1 MPCSLICLG
10 KEVQMIAFLRG
21 KLAKIENNAVIIDV
35 AGVGYRVQV
44 PMSLIHSLP
53 ELNTQIIVYTHMAV
67 REDDISLY
75 GFKTSEELGFFLK
88 LLNVSGVGPKAALAI
103 LTVFEPDELSRI
115 IINEDVAALTK
126 VPGIGKKTAGR
137 IILELKDKIKTTE
150 LKDMPADSKAGVIN
164 DAVAALEALG
174 YNTMEA
180 HNNVKAALAEFGGE
194 PSVAELVKAA
204 LRLLVK
210 P

>member
-1 MPCSLICLG
+1 
-10 KEVQMIAFLRG
+10 MIAFLKG
-21 KLAKIENNAVIIDV
+21 KLAKIENGAVIIDV

-53 ELNTQIIVYTHMAV
+53 EINAQITIYTHMVV

-75 GFKTSEELGFFLK
+75 GFKTSEELEFFLK
-88 LLNVSGVGPKAALAI
+88 LLNVSGVGPKVALAI
-103 LTVFEPDELSRI
+103 LTVFDPDELGRI
-115 IINEDVAALTK
+115 IVSEDVAALTRAS
-126 VPGIGKKTAGR
+126 GIGKKIAGR
-137 IILELKDKIKTTE
+137 IILELKDKIKATE
-150 LKDMPADSKAGVIN
+150 LKDTPAGSKTGLIN

-180 HNNVKAALAEFGGE
+180 HNSVKAALAEFDGE
-194 PSVAELVKAA
+194 PSVAELIKAA

>member
-1 MPCSLICLG
+1 
-10 KEVQMIAFLRG
+10 MIAFLRG